1 MVAIGN
7 DLSLPDGGVIVNAKG
22 KWVIPGIIDVHSH
35 LGVYPAHGGTAHSD
49 GNEASNPVT
58 AEVWTE
64 HSIWP
69 QDAGFQR
76 ALSGGIPVMQI
87 LPGSTNLVGGRG
99 VTVKN
104 LPGITVQDM
113 KFPDAPYGMKVACGE
128 NLKRIYGKQ
137 GLAALT
143 INVAKLYGIDDN
155 LGSLEV
161 GKHAD
166 VVIWTG
172 DPLEVTESAE
182 LVLIAGE
189 IIEMHSR
196 QSKLRDRYLQL
207 QTGKRMQYVRP

>member
-1 MVAIGN
+1 VSIGMETHNIRLARQHSGNAVANG
-7 DLSLPDGGVIVNAKG
+7 LSWN
-22 KWVIPGIIDVHSH
+22 
-35 LGVYPAHGGTAHSD
+35 
-49 GNEASNPVT
+49 
-58 AEVWTE
+58 
-64 HSIWP
+64 
-69 QDAGFQR
+69 
-76 ALSGGIPVMQI
+76 
-87 LPGSTNLVGGRG
+87 
-99 VTVKN
+99 
-104 LPGITVQDM
+104 
-113 KFPDAPYGMKVACGE
+113 
-128 NLKRIYGKQ
+128 Q

-143 INVAKLYGIDDN
+143 INVAKLYGIDDKF
-155 LGSLEV
+155 GSLEV